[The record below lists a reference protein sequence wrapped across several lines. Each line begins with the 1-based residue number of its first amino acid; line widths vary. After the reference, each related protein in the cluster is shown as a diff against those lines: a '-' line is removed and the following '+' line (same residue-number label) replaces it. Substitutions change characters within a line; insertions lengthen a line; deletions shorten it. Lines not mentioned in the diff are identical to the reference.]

1 MEEGEDKQLVLSLFL
16 LLIGTTIPPSAKKGS
31 NFRNRTLINHNL
43 DYKQNSFTFYTFF
56 CCLTFKGP

>member
-31 NFRNRTLINHNL
+31 NFRNRTLINHDKDKKNFLRIIHLFLLLNL
-43 DYKQNSFTFYTFF
+43 
-56 CCLTFKGP
+56 

>member
-31 NFRNRTLINHNL
+31 NFRYRTLINHDKDKNNFLRIIHLFLLLNL
-43 DYKQNSFTFYTFF
+43 
-56 CCLTFKGP
+56 

>member
-31 NFRNRTLINHNL
+31 NLRNRTSINHDKHKKNFLHIIHLILLLNL
-43 DYKQNSFTFYTFF
+43 
-56 CCLTFKGP
+56 